1 MIGWL
6 IAGALIGAVATTA
19 IVAFWDDIREWLNS
33 VAADAVEKAFGYS
46 ARNRMHRAVAKVNR
60 VINKIRNNT
69 VVYTKR
75 NSLDE
80 YYDKTTII
88 AEDDVYNIGEDVVK
102 EINKKGEIVQEYKYN
117 A

>member
-6 IAGALIGAVATTA
+6 IAGALIGAAASVAIIT
-19 IVAFWDDIREWLNS
+19 FWDDIREWLNN
-33 VAADAVEKAFGYS
+33 VAADAVERVFGYS
-46 ARNRMHRAVAKVNR
+46 ARNRMHRAVAKVSR

-88 AEDDVYNIGEDVVK
+88 AEDDVYNISEEVVENINQNGEL
-102 EINKKGEIVQEYKYN
+102 VQEYKYEV
-117 A
+117 